1 MTDKEQFDLVKADKL
16 ERRRKL
22 RVLKM
27 LRTNINA
34 KLKFGISLND
44 EDKVA
49 NLLAQLSEVDKR
61 ELIVRRNK
69 YNSNFYS
76 FE

>member
-27 LRTNINA
+27 LRTNINT

-61 ELIVRRNK
+61 ELIVRGNK